1 MKIPADRIAHG
12 KKLSKTMQMLMYDKY
27 LKGYTKYQTK
37 IEEKPLLSE
46 IMQEILDLSN
56 YYLTFYTR
64 AIKLVQDAKSNKSA
78 THLRKQILKLLT

>member
-1 MKIPADRIAHG
+1 MKIPQDRIAHG

-37 IEEKPLLSE
+37 IEEKPLLGE

>member
-1 MKIPADRIAHG
+1 MKIPQDRIAHG

-37 IEEKPLLSE
+37 IEEKPLLGE

-64 AIKLVQDAKSNKSA
+64 AIKLVQDAKANKSA